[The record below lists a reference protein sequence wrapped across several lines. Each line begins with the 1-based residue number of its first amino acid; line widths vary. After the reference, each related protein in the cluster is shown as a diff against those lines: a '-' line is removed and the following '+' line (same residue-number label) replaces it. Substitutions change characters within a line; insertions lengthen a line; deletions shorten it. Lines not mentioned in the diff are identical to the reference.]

1 MSSLAR
7 CLTLLISI
15 AVLTSAS
22 WAHNRKIKLTLL
34 LICDIYEVAADAN
47 GRGGLAKIS
56 SVIQRERERN
66 PNVIVVHAGD
76 AISPS
81 LMSGLDQGAHMI
93 DLLGDLNLDA
103 FVPGN
108 HEFDFGPDVFKTRM
122 AKARFPVLAGN
133 LRNSNGQA
141 IDGILADRII
151 EIDGIKVGLTGFT
164 AEDSVTRSSPGN
176 LKFLATMDGTLTSTS
191 RLRKAGVDIVVQ
203 VVHAP
208 RNVDMALIREASA
221 DVILSGDDHDL
232 LVSYDGRTAF
242 AEAMQDGWYV
252 VAVDLSVKVTET
264 SNNKRVSWWPN
275 FRVIDTADFEADPV
289 MAARV
294 ATYEA
299 RLSEQ
304 LDRPLTRTV
313 TRLDSRNA
321 MVRGGEAAIGNLFT
335 DALRETTGADI
346 AILNGGGFRGN
357 RVYDAGTKLSR
368 RDVLRE
374 LPFGNKAFVLQ
385 VSGKQLNAVL
395 EEAFA
400 KAENLTGAF
409 PQVSGL
415 QVRVD
420 VTRPHEQR
428 VVSVSVDNKPL
439 DVNST
444 YTLATN
450 DFLAKGGDGYQVLQA
465 VKRVVGETDAKLLAD
480 VIMTYLA
487 EKPDVAP
494 KMEQRVIVARGKEP
508 Q

>member
-1 MSSLAR
+1 MLF
-7 CLTLLISI
+7 ISI
-15 AVLTSAS
+15 AVLASTS
-22 WAHNRKIKLTLL
+22 WAQERNVKLTLL
-34 LICDIYEVAADAN
+34 LICDVYEVSADSN

-56 SVIQRERERN
+56 SVLRREREQN

-108 HEFDFGPDVFKTRM
+108 HEFDFGPDVFKSRM
-122 AKARFPVLAGN
+122 SEARFPVLAGN
-133 LRNSNGQA
+133 LRDGNGRV
-141 IDGILADRII
+141 INGILADRL
-151 EIDGIKVGLTGFT
+151 IDIGGIKVGLAGFT
-164 AEDSVTRSSPGN
+164 AEDSATRSSPGN
-176 LKFLATMDGTLTSTS
+176 LKFTATLDGTFSSVS
-191 RLRKAGVDIVVQ
+191 RLRKAGADIVVL
-203 VVHAP
+203 VAHAP
-208 RNVDMALIREASA
+208 RGVDMAMMREASA

-252 VAVDLSVKVTET
+252 VAVDLDVKI
-264 SNNKRVSWWPN
+264 KRTDSKKKVSWWPN
-275 FRVIDTADFEADPV
+275 FRVIDTVGFAADPA
-289 MAARV
+289 MAERV
-294 ATYEA
+294 VAYET

-304 LDRPLTRTV
+304 LDQPLTSTV

-321 MVRGGEAAIGNLFT
+321 MVRGGEAAIGNLFA
-335 DALRETTGADI
+335 DALREKTEADV

-357 RVYDAGTKLSR
+357 RVYEAGTELSR

-385 VSGKQLNAVL
+385 VSGQQLYAVL
-395 EEAFA
+395 EQAFA

-415 QVRVD
+415 TVRVD
-420 VTRPHEQR
+420 VTRPRGQR
-428 VVSVSVDNKPL
+428 VVSVRIGNKPL
-439 DVNST
+439 DVSSNF
-444 YTLATN
+444 TLATN
-450 DFLAKGGDGYQVLQA
+450 DFLARGGDGYKTLQT
-465 VKRVVGETDAKLLAD
+465 VKRVVGDTDAKLLAD
-480 VIMTYLA
+480 VIMTYLD

-494 KMEQRVIVARGKEP
+494 RTEQRVIVARGKAP

>member
-1 MSSLAR
+1 M
-7 CLTLLISI
+7 
-15 AVLTSAS
+15 
-22 WAHNRKIKLTLL
+22 
-34 LICDIYEVAADAN
+34 
-47 GRGGLAKIS
+47 
-56 SVIQRERERN
+56 
-66 PNVIVVHAGD
+66 
-76 AISPS
+76 
-81 LMSGLDQGAHMI
+81 
-93 DLLGDLNLDA
+93 
-103 FVPGN
+103 
-108 HEFDFGPDVFKTRM
+108 
-122 AKARFPVLAGN
+122 
-133 LRNSNGQA
+133 
-141 IDGILADRII
+141 
-151 EIDGIKVGLTGFT
+151 
-164 AEDSVTRSSPGN
+164 
-176 LKFLATMDGTLTSTS
+176 
-191 RLRKAGVDIVVQ
+191 
-203 VVHAP
+203 
-208 RNVDMALIREASA
+208 
-221 DVILSGDDHDL
+221 
-232 LVSYDGRTAF
+232 
-242 AEAMQDGWYV
+242 
-252 VAVDLSVKVTET
+252 
-264 SNNKRVSWWPN
+264 
-275 FRVIDTADFEADPV
+275 
-289 MAARV
+289 
-294 ATYEA
+294 
-299 RLSEQ
+299 
-304 LDRPLTRTV
+304 